1 VGEAGQACR
10 RARRCEGKRRTPRIR
25 LQGSRRAA
33 TALPTSATSLRRE
46 AKPAEPAPAF
56 EDPKM
61 FVEERIYTMH
71 PGKIGDY
78 IKAYAA
84 EGLAIQKPILG
95 RLVGYY
101 STEFGPLNQVIH
113 MWAYETLAERAE
125 RRTKLFANQDW
136 LNYLA
141 KVRPFIATQESK
153 LLIPAPFMQVKWQ
166 D

>member
-1 VGEAGQACR
+1 
-10 RARRCEGKRRTPRIR
+10 
-25 LQGSRRAA
+25 
-33 TALPTSATSLRRE
+33 
-46 AKPAEPAPAF
+46 
-56 EDPKM
+56 M

-71 PGKIGDY
+71 PGTIGNY

-101 STEFGPLNQVIH
+101 ATEFGPLNQVIH

-125 RRTKLFANQDW
+125 RRTKLFESQAW
-136 LNYLA
+136 LDYLG
-141 KVRPFIATQESK
+141 KVRPFIASQESK
-153 LLIPAPFMQVKWQ
+153 LLVPAPFLTVKWQ

>member
-1 VGEAGQACR
+1 MAGQPFQ
-10 RARRCEGKRRTPRIR
+10 RARRWKGKRRAPRIR
-25 LQGSRRAA
+25 PQSGRRAA
-33 TALPTSATSLRRE
+33 TALSTSATCLRRE
-46 AKPAEPAPAF
+46 AKAAEPPPAF
-56 EDPKM
+56 EETNM

-113 MWAYETLAERAE
+113 MWGYESLAERAE

-141 KVRPFIATQESK
+141 KVRPFIASQESK

>member
-1 VGEAGQACR
+1 
-10 RARRCEGKRRTPRIR
+10 
-25 LQGSRRAA
+25 
-33 TALPTSATSLRRE
+33 
-46 AKPAEPAPAF
+46 
-56 EDPKM
+56 M

-71 PGKIGDY
+71 PGKIGEY

-125 RRTKLFANQDW
+125 RRTRLFANQAW
-136 LNYLA
+136 LDYLG
-141 KVRPFIATQESK
+141 KVRPFIASQESK
-153 LLIPAPFMQVKWQ
+153 LLVPAPFLEVKWQ